1 MADIPSS
8 AESARAIL
16 QYFARHQLLDEDKM
30 ERRALEQGFFQEKPN
45 SRRDDFEAGLNYAIE
60 MEWLR
65 QEDAC

>member
-1 MADIPSS
+1 M
-8 AESARAIL
+8 

-65 QEDAC
+65 QEGDWFILTGTGFEELPGF